1 MTKHKYSRW
10 TLLAAA
16 SLCLTLG
23 ITSCKDNDD
32 AYTKPEYSITAPK
45 AQNKTFALPEAGGTA
60 SLQLTSNRSWK
71 AVTTADWINISPS
84 AGGAGSAEI
93 KIQVLPN
100 TGANRSA
107 QVALQLGGK
116 SELYT
121 ITQTGSGTSSEAIKS
136 DAEGLA
142 AFIKKY
148 DTGSEVTVSEDVS
161 LKAALVSDIE
171 ANNLTNNRNIVLQ
184 AGTQGITVRLAKP
197 ANKAWKPG
205 TVFVV
210 KAKGGKVQRFNGGS
224 LQLDLSAVTDASAVS
239 ASESLE
245 TVEPIKLSLSD
256 IYSGKYDNIL
266 VAVDGVQFAAT
277 GKTLNPNK
285 PSGTRAPASY
295 YHRLSDCVTELPQA
309 VDGLSVAISGYAP
322 EALRSQVSPE
332 GNGRVVGILQI
343 NTLKSQTPAEQPK
356 KAYNLWPRTAAD
368 LSGLTG
374 KRCSES
380 SSQPKPTP
388 TPDPGQ
394 GTQQALSL
402 KDFIAKYP
410 ASNTKHQITEDIS
423 FEATLITQL
432 SEGNSTALNL
442 TLQSGDQGII
452 VRLGKDLP
460 ASLKAGTVYKVKAKG
475 AGIGLYNGSLQLEF
489 AKDTG
494 AEAVLE
500 DTGRTQQIRPKRLTL
515 AEVYAGTYDNIL
527 VELSGVQFSQHGKA
541 LNPNKPSSKGSIPSY
556 FATRIEDCATSLP
569 AGISGLSLAISGKAS
584 FKGET
589 TSDKAGTIIGI
600 LSRSFRTTKT
610 GEVKEFNLWPRSLS
624 DIRFDAQRCTK

>member
-23 ITSCKDNDD
+23 ISSCKDNDD

-45 AQNKTFALPEAGGTA
+45 AQNKTFAIPEAGGTA

-71 AVTTADWINISPS
+71 AITTADWINISPS
-84 AGGAGSAEI
+84 AGSAGSAEI

-184 AGTQGITVRLAKP
+184 AGTKGITVRLAKP

-224 LQLDLSAVTDASAVS
+224 LQLDLSAVTDASAGR

-245 TVEPIKLSLSD
+245 KVEPGRLSLSD
-256 IYSGKYDNIL
+256 SYSGKYDNIL

-277 GKTLNPNK
+277 GKALNPNK

-322 EALRSQVSPE
+322 EALRTQASPE

-343 NTLKSQTPAEQPK
+343 NTLKNQTPAELPK

-368 LSGLTG
+368 LYG
-374 KRCSES
+374 
-380 SSQPKPTP
+380 
-388 TPDPGQ
+388 
-394 GTQQALSL
+394 QALQRVEH
-402 KDFIAKYP
+402 P
-410 ASNTKHQITEDIS
+410 A
-423 FEATLITQL
+423 
-432 SEGNSTALNL
+432 
-442 TLQSGDQGII
+442 
-452 VRLGKDLP
+452 
-460 ASLKAGTVYKVKAKG
+460 
-475 AGIGLYNGSLQLEF
+475 
-489 AKDTG
+489 
-494 AEAVLE
+494 
-500 DTGRTQQIRPKRLTL
+500 
-515 AEVYAGTYDNIL
+515 
-527 VELSGVQFSQHGKA
+527 
-541 LNPNKPSSKGSIPSY
+541 
-556 FATRIEDCATSLP
+556 
-569 AGISGLSLAISGKAS
+569 
-584 FKGET
+584 
-589 TSDKAGTIIGI
+589 
-600 LSRSFRTTKT
+600 
-610 GEVKEFNLWPRSLS
+610 
-624 DIRFDAQRCTK
+624 

>member
-45 AQNKTFALPEAGGTA
+45 AQNKTFAIPEAGGTA

-84 AGGAGSAEI
+84 AGGVGSAEI
-93 KIQVLPN
+93 KIQVLSN

-107 QVALQLGGK
+107 QVALQLGSK

-121 ITQTGSGTSSEAIKS
+121 ITQTGSGTSSETIKS

-184 AGTQGITVRLAKP
+184 AGSQGITVRLAKP

-224 LQLDLSAVTDASAVS
+224 LQLDLSAVADASAVT

-245 TVEPIKLSLSD
+245 TVEPVKLSLSD

-266 VAVDGVQFAAT
+266 VAVDGVQFATT
-277 GKTLNPNK
+277 GKALNPNK

-322 EALRSQVSPE
+322 EALRSQASPE

-343 NTLKSQTPAEQPK
+343 NTLKNQTPAEQPK
-356 KAYNLWPRTAAD
+356 KTYNLWPRTAAD

-380 SSQPKPTP
+380 STQPKPTP

-410 ASNTKHQITEDIS
+410 ATSTKHQITEDIS

-541 LNPNKPSSKGSIPSY
+541 LNPNKLNNKGSIPSY

>member
-45 AQNKTFALPEAGGTA
+45 AQNKTFAIPEAGGTA

-84 AGGAGSAEI
+84 AGGAEI

-121 ITQTGSGTSSEAIKS
+121 ITQTGSGTSSETIKS
-136 DAEGLA
+136 DAEGLI

-148 DTGSEVTVSEDVS
+148 GTGSEVTVSEDVS

-184 AGTQGITVRLAKP
+184 AGTQGITIRLAKP
-197 ANKAWKPG
+197 VNKAWKPG

-224 LQLDLSAVTDASAVS
+224 LQLDLSAVTDASAVT

-245 TVEPIKLSLSD
+245 TVEPVKLSLSD

-277 GKTLNPNK
+277 GKALNPNK

-322 EALRSQVSPE
+322 EALRSQASPE

-343 NTLKSQTPAEQPK
+343 NTLKNQTPAEQPK
-356 KAYNLWPRTAAD
+356 KTYNLWPRTAAD

-380 SSQPKPTP
+380 STQPKPTP

-410 ASNTKHQITEDIS
+410 ATSTKHQITEDIS

-452 VRLGKDLP
+452 VRLG
-460 ASLKAGTVYKVKAKG
+460 KG

-541 LNPNKPSSKGSIPSY
+541 LNPNKPNNKGSIPSY

-600 LSRSFRTTKT
+600 LSRSFRTTKA

>member
-16 SLCLTLG
+16 SLCLALG
-23 ITSCKDNDD
+23 ISSCKDNDD

-45 AQNKTFALPEAGGTA
+45 AQDKTFAIPEAGGTA

-71 AVTTADWINISPS
+71 AVTAADWINISPS
-84 AGGAGSAEI
+84 AGGAGSVEI

-121 ITQTGSGTSSEAIKS
+121 ITQTGSGTSSETIKS
-136 DAEGLA
+136 DAAGLA

-224 LQLDLSAVTDASAVS
+224 LQLDLSAVTDASAVT

-245 TVEPIKLSLSD
+245 TVEPVKLSLSD

-277 GKTLNPNK
+277 GKALNPNK

-295 YHRLSDCVTELPQA
+295 YHHLSDCVTELPQA

-322 EALRSQVSPE
+322 EALRSQASPE
-332 GNGRVVGILQI
+332 GNGRVLGILQI
-343 NTLKSQTPAEQPK
+343 NTLKNQTPAEQPK
-356 KAYNLWPRTAAD
+356 KTYNLWPRTAAD

-380 SSQPKPTP
+380 STQPKPTP

-410 ASNTKHQITEDIS
+410 ASSTKHQIAEDVS

-541 LNPNKPSSKGSIPSY
+541 LNPNKPNNKGSIPSY
-556 FATRIEDCATSLP
+556 FATRIEDCVTSLP

-600 LSRSFRTTKT
+600 LSRSFRTTKS